1 MSGLSPTT
9 TILIYDRRDP
19 SVETIIRNTTLA
31 RAGMGLP
38 LCGGF
43 LFNMV
48 KQTSNDALFEFD
60 TPIQAN
66 GKFFLKD
73 IIPDAEYKRWFSSRK
88 QGKIFILNKG
98 RCGNGGT
105 TGFVEYAKKAY
116 KGLSIIVPNV
126 SIVKSKEWDNDLC
139 CLYGG
144 VEGVDKDKPIRV
156 CTWDMHKVAEAF
168 PQFGMDMDNRFWAGS
183 LLVVDEY
190 HKLIDDSNFRPICA
204 KVVKTIIN
212 TKSNVVLMSATPNYE
227 FIEFLRGVSG
237 KEVETYNIEY
247 NDKVSPALQ
256 WMERGKGK
264 KLFDIIN
271 EVMKAARQKAAEGK
285 VHQVVFFYNSVKG
298 ISDIVFKLDD
308 TSDVEVL
315 CSKSN
320 SKSVPCYNDKFNKDK
335 SFHFMTSAFFTGMDV
350 EEHIDKVVIIGGNSS
365 MTLAYS
371 NKEIKQMLGR
381 MRKKDDEMSE
391 SISVGYDGSFIIP
404 DGRAMSKN
412 AYSDYK
418 AKKER
423 SKFIIDSVKDD
434 AQKDEQFI
442 QEYLDYLYYTG
453 VVDSMEGWQSK
464 AAFTKMMS
472 VYGEYKVVATT
483 MEQPDTFSRK
493 RDISFN
499 EYKKKRLKGE
509 TVPYRY
515 SAMCEQYIGLC
526 GLERFE
532 KATRNE
538 IERYVKM
545 NERAGDV
552 DIEAMCGKEKYD
564 LFLGD
569 GFYRGSYLMG
579 VLDYLG
585 SKCEYDKLEETMN
598 DMFGCFCILDSGN
611 PAKKSGCLFLCVMG
625 SGIRKMSDIGDSV
638 LYRECDILSPI
649 LNKNRMNT
657 IKVSKKVSQPGQ
669 RTQCITDYLGTTA
682 FNSLLSDEYMQR
694 FYSKI
699 LEDPTIITGIK
710 EDPKWKEVFDEYK
723 KEQSMISEFYK
734 DVPSTVRYP
743 HKKDEMQ
750 QIDCLIVDI
759 DDSISYNE
767 FQALYGNYEYV
778 AYPSISNTDPN
789 NWRKFRVIFPLAHI
803 LSIPNDTLGVLKILR
818 RMVCKYEDKQHNLG
832 AFINQEQWAMRREHD
847 GLLVEIGQE
856 TVVYLDTL
864 IKSLKTYTTK
874 FQKSKDGHFT
884 ITDCWSLERAIGYYG
899 QHDRDDERHVSL
911 FIIKNHLSNEG
922 CDLFVD
928 WLRQNHPSKMH
939 HWLSHKRLVR
949 TSE

>member
-1 MSGLSPTT
+1 M
-9 TILIYDRRDP
+9 
-19 SVETIIRNTTLA
+19 V
-31 RAGMGLP
+31 LP

-48 KQTSNDALFEFD
+48 KQTSNDALFKFD
-60 TPIQAN
+60 TTINAN

-88 QGKIFILNKG
+88 QGKIIILNKG

-105 TGFVEYAKKAY
+105 TGFIEYAKKAY

-126 SIVKSKEWDNDLC
+126 SIVKSKEWDDELC

-144 VEGVDKDKPIRV
+144 VEGVDRDKPIRV
-156 CTWDMHKVAEAF
+156 CTWDMHQVVEAF

-204 KVVKTIIN
+204 KVVNTIIS

-227 FIEFLRGVSG
+227 FIDFLREVSG

-247 NDKVSPALQ
+247 DDNVSPVLQ

-271 EVMKAARQKAAEGK
+271 EVIRAARQKAAKGK

-298 ISDIVFKLDD
+298 ISDIVNQMED

-315 CSKSN
+315 CSERNRKTA
-320 SKSVPCYNDKFNKDK
+320 PCYSEEFNKDK
-335 SFHFMTSAFFTGMDV
+335 SFHFLTSAYFTGMDIKIPV
-350 EEHIDKVVIIGGNSS
+350 DKVVIIGGNSRDV
-365 MTLAYS
+365 LAYS

-381 MRKKDDEMSE
+381 MRN
-391 SISVGYDGSFIIP
+391 GYDGSFIIP
-404 DGRAMSKN
+404 DGRAMDNK
-412 AYSDYK
+412 AYRDYV
-418 AKKER
+418 AKIDR
-423 SKFIIDSVKDD
+423 SKFNIESFKDD
-434 AQKDEQFI
+434 ARKDKRFI
-442 QEYLDYLYYTG
+442 QEYLDYLYYIG
-453 VVDSMEGWQSK
+453 VVKKMEGWQSK

-472 VYGEYKVVATT
+472 IYGEYTVMVSK
-483 MEQPDTFSRK
+483 MKEPDTFSRK

-515 SAMCEQYIGLC
+515 SAMCDKFIELC
-526 GLERFE
+526 GMERFE

-552 DIEAMCGKEKYD
+552 NIEAMCVAEKYD

-585 SKCEYDKLEETMN
+585 IKCEYDKLEETMN
-598 DMFGCFCILDSGN
+598 DVFGCFCILDSGN

-638 LYRECDILSPI
+638 LYRESDILSPI
-649 LNKNRMNT
+649 SDKNRMTT
-657 IKVSKKVSQPGQ
+657 IRVSKKVSPPNQK
-669 RTQCITDYLGTTA
+669 TQCITDYLTTTA
-682 FNSLLSDEYMQR
+682 FKSLMNGKNDDDTRYRKDFFTKVLA
-694 FYSKI
+694 
-699 LEDPTIITGIK
+699 DPTHITGIK
-710 EDPKWKEVFDEYK
+710 DDTRWSELFGKYKEK
-723 KEQSMISEFYK
+723 QSMISEFYK
-734 DVPSTVRYP
+734 DVPSDIRYP
-743 HKKDEMQ
+743 HKKDEMH

-759 DDSISYNE
+759 DNSITYDE
-767 FQALYGNYEYV
+767 FKVLYGNYEYV
-778 AYPSISNTDPN
+778 AYPSISNTDPD
-789 NWRKFRVIFPLAHI
+789 NWRKFRVIFPLAHT

-847 GLLVEIGQE
+847 GRSVEIGQD

-899 QHDRDDERHVSL
+899 QHDRDGERHEAL
-911 FIIKNHLSNEG
+911 FIIKNKLSDED

-928 WLRQNHPSKMH
+928 WLRANHPTKMH

>member
-1 MSGLSPTT
+1 MK
-9 TILIYDRRDP
+9 
-19 SVETIIRNTTLA
+19 E
-31 RAGMGLP
+31 
-38 LCGGF
+38 C
-43 LFNMV
+43 
-48 KQTSNDALFEFD
+48 KLFEFD
-60 TPIQAN
+60 TTIKAN
-66 GKFFLKD
+66 GKFYLKD
-73 IIPDAEYKRWFSSRK
+73 IISDAEYGRWFSTRK

-105 TGFVEYAKKAY
+105 TGFIEYAKKAY

-126 SIVKSKEWDNDLC
+126 SIVQSKEWDSDLC

-156 CTWDMHKVAEAF
+156 CTWDKHKVVEGF

-190 HKLIDDSNFRPICA
+190 HKLIDDSNFRAVCA
-204 KVVKTIIN
+204 KVVKTIIT

-227 FIEFLRGVSG
+227 FIEFLREVSG

-247 NDKVSPALQ
+247 DDPVSKPIQ

-271 EVMKAARQKAAEGK
+271 EVMRAARKKAAEGK
-285 VHQVVFFYNSVKG
+285 GHQVVFFYNSVKG
-298 ISDIVFKLDD
+298 ISDIVNQLED

-315 CSKSN
+315 CSKSR
-320 SKSVPCYNDKFNKDK
+320 SGKSVPCYSDGFNKDK
-335 SFHFMTSAFFTGMDV
+335 VFHFMTSAYFVGMDV
-350 EEHIDKVVIIGGNSS
+350 DDYIDKVVIIGGNSS

-381 MRKKDDEMSE
+381 MRN
-391 SISVGYDGSFIIP
+391 GYAGSFIIS
-404 DGRAMSKN
+404 DGRALNRN
-412 AYSDYK
+412 AYSDYV

-423 SKFIIDSVKDD
+423 SKFFVESVKDD
-434 AQKDEQFI
+434 ARKDEQFI

-453 VVDSMEGWQSK
+453 IVESMEGWQSK
-464 AAFTKMMS
+464 AAFTKMMG
-472 VYGEYKVVATT
+472 VYDEYKVVASK
-483 MEQPDTFSRK
+483 MQQPDTFSRK

-499 EYKKKRLKGE
+499 EYKKKRLNGE
-509 TVPYRY
+509 DVPYRY
-515 SAMCEQYIGLC
+515 KAICERFIKSC
-526 GLERFE
+526 GMERFE

-538 IERYVKM
+538 IARYVKLNDM
-545 NERAGDV
+545 AGDV
-552 DIEAMCGKEKYD
+552 DIEALSGEEKYD

-569 GFYRGSYLMG
+569 GYYRGSYLMG

-585 SKCEYDKLEETMN
+585 SKCEYDKLEETIN
-598 DMFGCFCILDSGN
+598 EVFGCFCILHSGN
-611 PAKKSGCLFLCVMG
+611 TAKKNGCLFLCVMG
-625 SGIRKMSDIGDSV
+625 NDIRKMSKIGDDG
-638 LYRECDILSPI
+638 LYRRSDELSPI
-649 LNKNRMNT
+649 SDKNRMNT
-657 IKVSKKVSQPGQ
+657 IRVSKKVSQPGQ

-682 FNSLLSDEYMQR
+682 FKSLMDGQSERETAYR
-694 FYSKI
+694 KKFFTTI
-699 LEDPTIITGIK
+699 LDDPTHVSGIK
-710 EDPKWKEVFDEYK
+710 KTDWKEVFDIW
-723 KEQSMISEFYK
+723 KEHQSMISEFYK
-734 DVPSTVRYP
+734 DVPSSVRYP

-759 DDSISYNE
+759 DDSITYNE
-767 FQALYGNYEYV
+767 FEATYSAYEYT
-778 AYPSISNTDPN
+778 AYPSISNTDPD
-789 NWRKFRVIFPLAHI
+789 NWRKFRVIFPLAHT
-803 LSIPNDTLGVLKILR
+803 LTIPNDTLGVLKILR

-847 GLLVEIGQE
+847 GRLVEIGQD

-864 IKSLKTYTTK
+864 IKSLQTYTTK

-884 ITDCWSLERAIGYYG
+884 ITHFWTMERAIAYYG
-899 QHDRDDERHVSL
+899 EHNKDNERHIAL
-911 FIIKNHLSNEG
+911 FAIKNHLSDED

-928 WLRQNHPSKMH
+928 WLKQNHPTKMH
-939 HWLSHKRLVR
+939 HWLSHKRIVR

>member
-1 MSGLSPTT
+1 
-9 TILIYDRRDP
+9 
-19 SVETIIRNTTLA
+19 
-31 RAGMGLP
+31 MGLP

-43 LFNMV
+43 YFRDMV
-48 KQTSNDALFEFD
+48 KKYNGALFEFD
-60 TPIQAN
+60 TTIKAN
-66 GKFFLKD
+66 GKFHVKD
-73 IIPDAEYKRWFSSRK
+73 IIPEAEYKRWFSSRK
-88 QGKIFILNKG
+88 RGKIFVLNKG

-105 TGFVEYAKKAY
+105 TGFIEYAKKAY

-126 SIVKSKEWDNDLC
+126 SIVKSKEWDDDLC

-190 HKLIDDSNFRPICA
+190 HKLIDDSNFRAICA
-204 KVVKTIIN
+204 KVVKTIIS

-227 FIEFLRGVSG
+227 FIEFLREVSG

-247 NDKVSPALQ
+247 DDNVSPVLQ

-271 EVMKAARQKAAEGK
+271 EVMRAARQKEAEGK

-298 ISDIVFKLDD
+298 ISDIVNQLED

-315 CSKSN
+315 CSKNRN
-320 SKSVPCYNDKFNKDK
+320 SKAVPCYSDEFNEDKR
-335 SFHFMTSAFFTGMDV
+335 FHFMTSAYFTGMDV
-350 EEHIDKVVIIGGNSS
+350 EAYIDKVVIIGGNSN

-381 MRKKDDEMSE
+381 MRK
-391 SISVGYDGSFIIP
+391 GYVGSFVIP
-404 DGRAMSKN
+404 DGRALDTK
-412 AYSDYK
+412 AYADYC
-418 AKKER
+418 AKKEQCAFVIKNIQGDAR
-423 SKFIIDSVKDD
+423 KDV
-434 AQKDEQFI
+434 QFI
-442 QEYLDYLYYTG
+442 QHYLDYLYYTG
-453 VVDSMEGWQSK
+453 IVENMQGWQSRV
-464 AAFTKMMS
+464 AFTKMMS
-472 VYGEYKVVATT
+472 IYGEYKVIAPE
-483 MEQPDTFSRK
+483 MKEPDKFSRK
-493 RDISFN
+493 RDISFT
-499 EYKKKRLKGE
+499 EYKKKRLNGE

-515 SAMCEQYIGLC
+515 SAMCEQFIGLC
-526 GLERFE
+526 GMERFE

-538 IERYVKM
+538 VERYVKLSKM
-545 NERAGDV
+545 TGDV
-552 DIEAMCGKEKYD
+552 NIEAMCVAEKYD
-564 LFLGD
+564 LLLGD

-598 DMFGCFCILDSGN
+598 DVFGCFCILDSGN

-638 LYRECDILSPI
+638 LYRENDILSPI
-649 LNKNRMNT
+649 SDKNRTTT

-682 FNSLLSDEYMQR
+682 FNSLLDDEYKQR

-699 LEDPTIITGIK
+699 LEDPTLITGIK
-710 EDPKWKEVFDEYK
+710 SDDTGWGKVFKAYKEQ
-723 KEQSMISEFYK
+723 QSMISEFYK
-734 DVPSTVRYP
+734 DVPSSERYR
-743 HKKDEMQ
+743 HTMNEMEKV
-750 QIDCLIVDI
+750 DCIIVDI

-767 FQALYGNYEYV
+767 FKELYGNYEYT
-778 AYPSISNTDPN
+778 AYPSISNTDPD
-789 NWRKFRVIFPLAHI
+789 NWRKFRVIFPLAHT
-803 LSIPNDTLGVLKILR
+803 LSIPNDSLSVLKLLR
-818 RMVCKYEDKQHNLG
+818 RLVCKYEDKQHNLG
-832 AFINQEQWAMRREHD
+832 AFINKEQWAMRREHD
-847 GLLVEIGQE
+847 GRLVSIGQD

-864 IKSLKTYTTK
+864 IKSLKTYSGK
-874 FQKSKDGHFT
+874 FKKYNDGYFT
-884 ITDCWSLERAIGYYG
+884 LTDCWTLERAIAYYG
-899 QHDRDDERHVSL
+899 EHDKDNERHPAL
-911 FIIKNHLSNEG
+911 FIIKNHLSDND

-928 WLRQNHPSKMH
+928 WLRANHPTKMH

-949 TSE
+949 MSE

>member
-1 MSGLSPTT
+1 
-9 TILIYDRRDP
+9 
-19 SVETIIRNTTLA
+19 
-31 RAGMGLP
+31 MGLP

-43 LFNMV
+43 YFRDMV
-48 KQTSNDALFEFD
+48 KKYDGALFEFD
-60 TPIQAN
+60 TTIRAN

-73 IIPDAEYKRWFSSRK
+73 IIPDGEYKRWFSSRK
-88 QGKIFILNKG
+88 QGKIFVLNKG

-105 TGFVEYAKKAY
+105 TGFIEYAKKNY

-126 SIVKSKEWDNDLC
+126 SIVRSKEWDNDLC

-156 CTWDMHKVAEAF
+156 CTWDMHKVVEAF

-190 HKLIDDSNFRPICA
+190 HKLIDDCNFRSICA
-204 KVVKTIIN
+204 KVVKTIIT

-227 FIEFLRGVSG
+227 FIDFLRSVSG

-247 NDKVSPALQ
+247 DDNVSPALQ
-256 WMERGKGK
+256 WMERGKRK

-271 EVMKAARQKAAEGK
+271 EVMRTARQKASEGK

-298 ISDIVFKLDD
+298 ISDIVNQLED

-315 CSKSN
+315 CSKSRS
-320 SKSVPCYNDKFNKDK
+320 SKSIPCYSDEFNEDKR
-335 SFHFMTSAFFTGMDV
+335 FHFMTSAYFTGMDV
-350 EEHIDKVVIIGGNSS
+350 EAYIDKVVIIGGNSS

-381 MRKKDDEMSE
+381 MRK
-391 SISVGYDGSFIIP
+391 GYDGSFIIP
-404 DGRAMSKN
+404 DGRAMDAK
-412 AYSDYK
+412 AYADYC
-418 AKKER
+418 AKKEQCAFVI
-423 SKFIIDSVKDD
+423 KNIQGD
-434 AQKDEQFI
+434 ARKDEQFI
-442 QEYLDYLYYTG
+442 QQYLDYLYYTG
-453 VVDSMEGWQSK
+453 VVESMEGWQSK
-464 AAFTKMMS
+464 ETFTKMMGI
-472 VYGEYKVVATT
+472 YGEYKVIAPK
-483 MEQPDTFSRK
+483 MKEPDSFSRK

-499 EYKKKRLKGE
+499 EYKKKRLDGE

-515 SAMCEQYIGLC
+515 SAMCEQFIGLC

-538 IERYVKM
+538 IERYVKL
-545 NERAGDV
+545 NEMAGDV
-552 DIEAMCGKEKYD
+552 NIEALSGEEKYD

-585 SKCEYDKLEETMN
+585 SKCEYDKLEETIN
-598 DMFGCFCILDSGN
+598 EVFGCYCILDSGN
-611 PAKKSGCLFLCVMG
+611 PAKKNGCVFLCVMG
-625 SGIRKMSDIGDSV
+625 SEIRKMSDIGDSV
-638 LYRECDILSPI
+638 LYRESDFLSPI
-649 LNKNRMNT
+649 LDKNRTTT

-682 FNSLLSDEYMQR
+682 FNSLLDDEYKQR

-699 LEDPTIITGIK
+699 LEDPTLITGIK

-723 KEQSMISEFYK
+723 KEQSMMSEFYK
-734 DVPSTVRYP
+734 NVPSTIRYP

-759 DDSISYNE
+759 DDSISYNV
-767 FQALYGNYEYV
+767 FQEIYSNYEFI
-778 AYPSISNTDPN
+778 AYPTISNIAPD
-789 NWRKFRVIFPLAHI
+789 NWRKFRVIFPLAHT
-803 LSIPNDTLGVLKILR
+803 LSIPNENLNVLKLLR
-818 RMVCKYEDKQHNLG
+818 RMVCKYEDKNHQLG
-832 AFINQEQWAMRREHD
+832 AFINKEQWSMRREHD
-847 GLLVEIGQE
+847 GRPVEIGQG

-884 ITDCWSLERAIGYYG
+884 TSNCWTLDRAITYYDE
-899 QHDRDDERHVSL
+899 HDIDGERHTAL
-911 FIIKNHLSNEG
+911 FVIKNRLSDED
-922 CDLFVD
+922 CDLFKE
-928 WLRQNHPSKMH
+928 WLRANHPTKMH

>member
-1 MSGLSPTT
+1 
-9 TILIYDRRDP
+9 
-19 SVETIIRNTTLA
+19 
-31 RAGMGLP
+31 
-38 LCGGF
+38 
-43 LFNMV
+43 MV
-48 KQTSNDALFEFD
+48 KKYDGALFEFD
-60 TPIQAN
+60 TTIKAN
-66 GKFFLKD
+66 GKYYLKD
-73 IIPDAEYKRWFSSRK
+73 IISDAEYKRWFSTRK

-105 TGFVEYAKKAY
+105 TGFIEYAKKNY

-126 SIVKSKEWDNDLC
+126 SIVKSKEWDDDLC

-156 CTWDMHKVAEAF
+156 CTWDMHKVVEAF
-168 PQFGMDMDNRFWAGS
+168 PQFGMDIDNRFWAGS

-190 HKLIDDSNFRPICA
+190 HKLIDDSNFRAICA
-204 KVVKTIIN
+204 KVVKTIIT

-227 FIEFLRGVSG
+227 FIDFLREVSG

-247 NDKVSPALQ
+247 DDNVSPALQ

-271 EVMKAARQKAAEGK
+271 EVMRTARQKASGGK

-298 ISDIVFKLDD
+298 INNIVNQLED

-350 EEHIDKVVIIGGNSS
+350 EEHINKVVIIGGNSS
-365 MTLAYS
+365 KTLAYS

-381 MRKKDDEMSE
+381 MRKREEEMSE
-391 SISVGYDGSFIIP
+391 SIGMGYDSSFIIP
-404 DGRAMSKN
+404 DGRAMNKN
-412 AYSDYK
+412 AYSDYE

-423 SKFIIDSVKDD
+423 SKFIIESVKDD
-434 AQKDEQFI
+434 ARKDEQFI

-453 VVDSMEGWQSK
+453 VVESMEGWQSK

-472 VYGEYKVVATT
+472 IYGEYTVMASK
-483 MEQPDTFSRK
+483 MKEPDSFSRK
-493 RDISFN
+493 RDISFG
-499 EYKKKRLKGE
+499 EYKKKRLDGE

-515 SAMCEQYIGLC
+515 SAMCEQFIGLC

-538 IERYVKM
+538 IERYVKLNDM
-545 NERAGDV
+545 AGDV
-552 DIEAMCGKEKYD
+552 NMETLSCAEKYD

-579 VLDYLG
+579 VLDFLG

-598 DMFGCFCILDSGN
+598 EVFGCYCILDSGN
-611 PAKKSGCLFLCVMG
+611 TAKKNGCLYLCVMG
-625 SGIRKMSDIGDSV
+625 SGIRKMSDIGDSGIYKESDF
-638 LYRECDILSPI
+638 LSQILD
-649 LNKNRMNT
+649 KNRMNT

-682 FNSLLSDEYMQR
+682 FNSLLDDEYKQR

-710 EDPKWKEVFDEYK
+710 EDTKWKEVFDEYK

-734 DVPSTVRYP
+734 NVPSTIRYP

-759 DDSISYNE
+759 DDSITYNE
-767 FQALYGNYEYV
+767 FEATYTAYEYT
-778 AYPSISNTDPN
+778 AYPSISNTDPD
-789 NWRKFRVIFPLAHI
+789 NWRKFRIIFPLAHT
-803 LSIPNDTLGVLKILR
+803 LSIPNDSLSVLKLLR
-818 RMVCKYEDKQHNLG
+818 RMVCKYEDKNHQLG
-832 AFINQEQWAMRREHD
+832 AFINKEQWEMRRQHD
-847 GLLVEIGQE
+847 GRLVSIGQD

-884 ITDCWSLERAIGYYG
+884 LTHYWTLERATAYYG
-899 QHDRDDERHVSL
+899 ERDKDGERHETL
-911 FIIKNHLSNEG
+911 FIIKNKLSEED

-939 HWLSHKRLVR
+939 HWLSHRRLVSTR
-949 TSE
+949 V

>member
-1 MSGLSPTT
+1 MWNWSF
-9 TILIYDRRDP
+9 
-19 SVETIIRNTTLA
+19 
-31 RAGMGLP
+31 P
-38 LCGGF
+38 LCEVF
-43 LFNMV
+43 LLKMI
-48 KQTSNDALFEFD
+48 KELSKKYDGALFEFD
-60 TPIQAN
+60 TTIKAN
-66 GKFFLKD
+66 GKYYLKD
-73 IIPDAEYKRWFSSRK
+73 IISDAEYKRWFSSRK
-88 QGKIFILNKG
+88 QGKIFVLNKG

-105 TGFVEYAKKAY
+105 TGFIEYAKKNY

-126 SIVKSKEWDNDLC
+126 SIVRSKEWDDELC

-156 CTWDMHKVAEAF
+156 ATWDMHKVVEAF
-168 PQFGMDMDNRFWAGS
+168 PQFGMDIDNRFWGGS

-190 HKLIDDSNFRPICA
+190 HKLIDDSNFRTICA
-204 KVVKTIIN
+204 KVVKTIIT

-227 FIEFLRGVSG
+227 FIDFLREVSG

-247 NDKVSPALQ
+247 DDNVSPVLQ

-271 EVMKAARQKAAEGK
+271 EVMRAARQKASEGK
-285 VHQVVFFYNSVKG
+285 VHQVVFFYNYVKG
-298 ISDIVFKLDD
+298 ISDIVNQLED

-315 CSKSN
+315 CSKSRS
-320 SKSVPCYNDKFNKDK
+320 SKSIPCYSDEFNKDK
-335 SFHFMTSAFFTGMDV
+335 RFHFMTSAYFTGMDV
-350 EEHIDKVVIIGGNSS
+350 EAYIDKVVIIGGNSS

-371 NKEIKQMLGR
+371 CKEIKQMLGR
-381 MRKKDDEMSE
+381 MRK
-391 SISVGYDGSFIIP
+391 GYDGSFIIP
-404 DGRAMSKN
+404 DGRALDAK
-412 AYSDYK
+412 AYADYR
-418 AKKER
+418 AKKEQCAFVI
-423 SKFIIDSVKDD
+423 KNIQGD
-434 AQKDEQFI
+434 ARKDEMFI
-442 QEYLDYLYYTG
+442 QHYLDYLYYTSI
-453 VVDSMEGWQSK
+453 VESMEGWQSK
-464 AAFTKMMS
+464 AAFSKMMS
-472 VYGEYKVVATT
+472 IYGEYKVMASK
-483 MEQPDTFSRK
+483 MKEPDSFSRK

-499 EYKKKRLKGE
+499 EYKKKRLVGE

-515 SAMCEQYIGLC
+515 SAMCEQFIESC

-538 IERYVKM
+538 IARYVKLNDM
-545 NERAGDV
+545 AGDV
-552 DIEAMCGKEKYD
+552 DIEAMSGEEKYD

-579 VLDYLG
+579 VLDFLG
-585 SKCEYDKLEETMN
+585 SKCEYDKLEETIN
-598 DMFGCFCILDSGN
+598 DVFGCFCILDSGN
-611 PAKKSGCLFLCVMG
+611 PAKKNGCLFLCVMG
-625 SGIRKMSDIGDSV
+625 SGIRKMSDIGDNV
-638 LYRECDILSPI
+638 LYRESDFLSPI
-649 LNKNRMNT
+649 LNKNRIST
-657 IKVSKKVSQPGQ
+657 IRVSKKVSQPGQ

-682 FNSLLSDEYMQR
+682 FKSLLDDEYKQR

-699 LEDPTIITGIK
+699 LEDPTLITGIK

-723 KEQSMISEFYK
+723 KEQSMVSEFYK
-734 DVPSTVRYP
+734 NVPSTIRYP

-750 QIDCLIVDI
+750 QIDSLIIDI

-767 FQALYGNYEYV
+767 FKELYGNYEYT
-778 AYPSISNTDPN
+778 AYPSISNTDPD
-789 NWRKFRVIFPLAHI
+789 NWRKFRVIFPLAHT
-803 LSIPNDTLGVLKILR
+803 LSIPNDSLSVLKLLR

-847 GLLVEIGQE
+847 GRLVEIGQD

-884 ITDCWSLERAIGYYG
+884 TTHFWTLERAFAYYG
-899 QHDRDDERHVSL
+899 EHDQDGERHQAL
-911 FIIKNHLSNEG
+911 FVIKNRLSDDD

-939 HWLSHKRLVR
+939 HWLSHRRLVR
-949 TSE
+949 TRA

>member
-1 MSGLSPTT
+1 
-9 TILIYDRRDP
+9 
-19 SVETIIRNTTLA
+19 
-31 RAGMGLP
+31 MGLP

-60 TPIQAN
+60 TTIKAN
-66 GKFFLKD
+66 GKFYLKD
-73 IIPDAEYKRWFSSRK
+73 IISDAEYRRWFSSRK
-88 QGKIFILNKG
+88 QGKIIILNKG

-105 TGFVEYAKKAY
+105 TGFIEYAKKAY

-126 SIVKSKEWDNDLC
+126 SIVKSKEWDDELC

-156 CTWDMHKVAEAF
+156 CTWDMHKVVEAF
-168 PQFGMDMDNRFWAGS
+168 PQFGMDMDNRFWGGS

-190 HKLIDDSNFRPICA
+190 HKLIDDSNFRAICA
-204 KVVKTIIN
+204 KVVKTIIS

-227 FIEFLRGVSG
+227 FIEFLRDVSG
-237 KEVETYNIEY
+237 KELETYNIEY
-247 NDKVSPALQ
+247 DDNVSPVLQ

-271 EVMKAARQKAAEGK
+271 EVMRAARQKAAEGK

-298 ISDIVFKLDD
+298 ISDIVSKLED

-315 CSKSN
+315 CSKSRN
-320 SKSVPCYNDKFNKDK
+320 SKSVPCYSGEFNKDK
-335 SFHFMTSAFFTGMDV
+335 GFHFMTSAYFTGMDV
-350 EEHIDKVVIIGGNSS
+350 DENIDKVVIIGGNDSI
-365 MTLAYS
+365 TLAYS

-381 MRKKDDEMSE
+381 MRK
-391 SISVGYDGSFIIP
+391 GYDGSFIIP

-412 AYSDYK
+412 AYFDYV

-423 SKFIIDSVKDD
+423 SKFIIESVKDD
-434 AQKDEQFI
+434 ARKDEQFI

-453 VVDSMEGWQSK
+453 IVESMEGWQGK
-464 AAFTKMMS
+464 AAFKKMMGI
-472 VYGEYKVVATT
+472 YGEYKVEATT

-499 EYKKKRLKGE
+499 EFKTKRLNGE

-515 SAMCEQYIGLC
+515 SAMCEQFIGLC

-538 IERYVKM
+538 IERFVKL
-545 NERAGDV
+545 NEKTGDV
-552 DIEAMCGKEKYD
+552 NIETLSCAEKYD

-579 VLDYLG
+579 VLYYLG

-598 DMFGCFCILDSGN
+598 EVFGCYCILDSGN
-611 PAKKSGCLFLCVMG
+611 TAKKNGCLYLCVMC

-638 LYRECDILSPI
+638 LYRESDFLSPI
-649 LNKNRMNT
+649 LDKNRMSN
-657 IKVSKKVSQPGQ
+657 IRVSKKVSQPGQ
-669 RTQCITDYLGTTA
+669 RTQCITDYLCTTL
-682 FNSLLSDEYMQR
+682 FNSLLDDEYKQR

-734 DVPSTVRYP
+734 NVPSTIRYP

-759 DDSISYNE
+759 DDSITYNE
-767 FQALYGNYEYV
+767 FEAAYSAYEYT
-778 AYPSISNTDPN
+778 AYPSISNTDPD
-789 NWRKFRVIFPLAHI
+789 NWRKFRVIFPLAHT

-818 RMVCKYEDKQHNLG
+818 RMVCKYEDKQHQLG

-847 GLLVEIGQE
+847 GRLVEIGQDK
-856 TVVYLDTL
+856 VVYLDTL

-884 ITDCWSLERAIGYYG
+884 TTGCWTLDRAITYYCE
-899 QHDRDDERHVSL
+899 HDRDGERHTAL
-911 FIIKNHLSNEG
+911 FVIKNRLSDED
-922 CDLFVD
+922 CDLFKD
-928 WLRQNHPSKMH
+928 WLRANHPGKMH
-939 HWLSHKRLVR
+939 HWTNNRRLAR
-949 TSE
+949 SNA

>member
-1 MSGLSPTT
+1 
-9 TILIYDRRDP
+9 
-19 SVETIIRNTTLA
+19 
-31 RAGMGLP
+31 MGLP

-43 LFNMV
+43 YFRDMV
-48 KQTSNDALFEFD
+48 KKYDGALFEFD
-60 TPIQAN
+60 TTIQAN

-73 IIPDAEYKRWFSSRK
+73 IIPDGEYKRWFSSRK
-88 QGKIFILNKG
+88 QGKIFVLNKG

-105 TGFVEYAKKAY
+105 TGFIEYAKKNY

-126 SIVKSKEWDNDLC
+126 SIVRSKEWDNDLC

-156 CTWDMHKVAEAF
+156 CTWDMHKVVEAF

-190 HKLIDDSNFRPICA
+190 HKLIDDCNFRSICA
-204 KVVKTIIN
+204 KVVKTIIT

-227 FIEFLRGVSG
+227 FIDFLRSVSG

-247 NDKVSPALQ
+247 DDNVSPALQ

-271 EVMKAARQKAAEGK
+271 EVMRTARQKASEGK

-298 ISDIVFKLDD
+298 ISDIVNQLED

-315 CSKSN
+315 CSKSRSSN
-320 SKSVPCYNDKFNKDK
+320 SVPCYSGEFNKDK
-335 SFHFMTSAFFTGMDV
+335 GFHFMTSAYFTGMDV
-350 EEHIDKVVIIGGNSS
+350 DENIDKVVIIGGNDSI
-365 MTLAYS
+365 TLAYS

-381 MRKKDDEMSE
+381 MRK
-391 SISVGYDGSFIIP
+391 GYDGSFIIP

-412 AYSDYK
+412 AYSDYV

-423 SKFIIDSVKDD
+423 SKFIIESVKDD
-434 AQKDEQFI
+434 ARKDEQFI

-453 VVDSMEGWQSK
+453 IVESMEGWQSK

-472 VYGEYKVVATT
+472 IYGEYTVRASKVA
-483 MEQPDTFSRK
+483 EPNTFSRK

-499 EYKKKRLKGE
+499 EYKTKRMKGE

-515 SAMCEQYIGLC
+515 SAMCEQYIGMC
-526 GLERFE
+526 GMERFE
-532 KATRNE
+532 RATRNE
-538 IERYVKM
+538 IERYVKLNKM
-545 NERAGDV
+545 TGDV
-552 DIEAMCGKEKYD
+552 NIEAMCVAEKYD

-598 DMFGCFCILDSGN
+598 DVFGCFCILDSGN
-611 PAKKSGCLFLCVMG
+611 PAKKNGCLFLCVMG
-625 SGIRKMSDIGDSV
+625 SGIRKMSDIGDSG
-638 LYRECDILSPI
+638 LYKESDSLSPI
-649 LNKNRMNT
+649 LDKNRTST
-657 IKVSKKVSQPGQ
+657 IRVSKRISKPNQT
-669 RTQCITDYLGTTA
+669 TQCITDYLGTTT
-682 FNSLLSDEYMQR
+682 FKSLMEGKNIKDTEYHKE
-694 FYSKI
+694 FFTKI
-699 LEDPTIITGIK
+699 LADPTLITGIK
-710 EDPKWKEVFDEYK
+710 SDDTGWEKVFKAYKEQ
-723 KEQSMISEFYK
+723 QSMISEFYK
-734 DVPSTVRYP
+734 DVPSSKRYR
-743 HKKDEMQ
+743 HTMNEMEK
-750 QIDCLIVDI
+750 IDCLIVDI

-767 FQALYGNYEYV
+767 FRELYGNYEYT
-778 AYPSISNTDPN
+778 AYPSISNTDPD
-789 NWRKFRVIFPLAHI
+789 NWRKFRVIFPLAHT
-803 LSIPNDTLGVLKILR
+803 LAIPNDSLNVLKLLR

-832 AFINQEQWAMRREHD
+832 AFINKEQWAMRREND
-847 GLLVEIGQE
+847 GRLVAIGQD
-856 TVVYLDTL
+856 TIVYLDTL
-864 IKSLKTYTTK
+864 IKSLKTYSGK

-884 ITDCWSLERAIGYYG
+884 ITDCWTLERAMTYYG
-899 QHDRDDERHVSL
+899 EHDKDGERHEAL
-911 FIIKNHLSNEG
+911 FIIKNKLSDED

-928 WLRQNHPSKMH
+928 WLRANHPSKMH
-939 HWLSHKRLVR
+939 HWLSHRRLVR
-949 TSE
+949 TRA

>member
-1 MSGLSPTT
+1 
-9 TILIYDRRDP
+9 
-19 SVETIIRNTTLA
+19 
-31 RAGMGLP
+31 MGLP

-43 LFNMV
+43 YFRDMV
-48 KQTSNDALFEFD
+48 KKYDGALFEFD
-60 TPIQAN
+60 TTIQAN

-73 IIPDAEYKRWFSSRK
+73 IIPDGEYKRWFSSRK
-88 QGKIFILNKG
+88 QGKIFVLNKG

-105 TGFVEYAKKAY
+105 TGFIEYAKKNY

-126 SIVKSKEWDNDLC
+126 SIVRSKEWDNDLC

-156 CTWDMHKVAEAF
+156 CTWDMHKVVEAF

-190 HKLIDDSNFRPICA
+190 HKLIDDCNFRSICA
-204 KVVKTIIN
+204 KVVKTIIT

-227 FIEFLRGVSG
+227 FIDFLRSVSG

-247 NDKVSPALQ
+247 DDNVSPALQ

-271 EVMKAARQKAAEGK
+271 EVMRTARQKASEGK

-298 ISDIVFKLDD
+298 ISDIVNQLED

-315 CSKSN
+315 CSKSRSSN
-320 SKSVPCYNDKFNKDK
+320 SVPCYSGEFNKDK
-335 SFHFMTSAFFTGMDV
+335 GFHFMTSAYFTGMDV
-350 EEHIDKVVIIGGNSS
+350 DENIDKVVIIGGNDSI
-365 MTLAYS
+365 TLAYS

-381 MRKKDDEMSE
+381 MRK
-391 SISVGYDGSFIIP
+391 GYDGSFIIP

-412 AYSDYK
+412 AYSDYV

-423 SKFIIDSVKDD
+423 SKFIIESVKDD
-434 AQKDEQFI
+434 ARKDEQFI

-453 VVDSMEGWQSK
+453 IVESMEGWQSK

-472 VYGEYKVVATT
+472 IYGEYTVRASKVA
-483 MEQPDTFSRK
+483 EPNTFSRK

-499 EYKKKRLKGE
+499 EYKTKRMKGE

-515 SAMCEQYIGLC
+515 SAMCEQYIGMC
-526 GLERFE
+526 GMERFE
-532 KATRNE
+532 RATRNE
-538 IERYVKM
+538 IERYVKLNKM
-545 NERAGDV
+545 TGDV
-552 DIEAMCGKEKYD
+552 NIEAMCVAEKYD

-598 DMFGCFCILDSGN
+598 DVFGCFCILDSGN
-611 PAKKSGCLFLCVMG
+611 PAKKNGCLFLCVMG
-625 SGIRKMSDIGDSV
+625 SGIRKMSDIGDSG
-638 LYRECDILSPI
+638 LYKESDSLSPI
-649 LNKNRMNT
+649 LDKNRTST
-657 IKVSKKVSQPGQ
+657 IRVSKRISKPNQT
-669 RTQCITDYLGTTA
+669 TQCITDYLGTTT
-682 FNSLLSDEYMQR
+682 FKSLMEGMNIEDTENHKK
-694 FYSKI
+694 FFTKI
-699 LEDPTIITGIK
+699 LADPTLITGIK
-710 EDPKWKEVFDEYK
+710 SDDTGWEKVFKAYKEQ
-723 KEQSMISEFYK
+723 QSMISEFYK
-734 DVPSTVRYP
+734 DVPSSKRYR
-743 HKKDEMQ
+743 HTMNEMEK
-750 QIDCLIVDI
+750 IDCLIVDI

-767 FQALYGNYEYV
+767 FRELYGNYEYT
-778 AYPSISNTDPN
+778 AYPSISNTDPD
-789 NWRKFRVIFPLAHI
+789 NWRKFRVIFPLAHT
-803 LSIPNDTLGVLKILR
+803 LAIPNDSLNVLKLLR

-832 AFINQEQWAMRREHD
+832 AFINKEQWAMRREND
-847 GLLVEIGQE
+847 GRLVAIGQD
-856 TVVYLDTL
+856 TIVYLDTL
-864 IKSLKTYTTK
+864 IKSLKTYSGK

-884 ITDCWSLERAIGYYG
+884 ITDCWTLERAMTYYG
-899 QHDRDDERHVSL
+899 EHDKDGERHEAL
-911 FIIKNHLSNEG
+911 FIIKNKLSDED

-928 WLRQNHPSKMH
+928 WLRANHPSKMH
-939 HWLSHKRLVR
+939 HWLSHRRLVR
-949 TSE
+949 TRA

>member
-1 MSGLSPTT
+1 MIKELSKK
-9 TILIYDRRDP
+9 YD
-19 SVETIIRNTTLA
+19 
-31 RAGMGLP
+31 G
-38 LCGGF
+38 
-43 LFNMV
+43 
-48 KQTSNDALFEFD
+48 ALFEFD
-60 TPIQAN
+60 TTIKAN
-66 GKFFLKD
+66 GKYYLKD
-73 IIPDAEYKRWFSSRK
+73 IISDAEYSRWFSTRK
-88 QGKIFILNKG
+88 QGKIFVLNKG

-105 TGFVEYAKKAY
+105 TGFIEYAKKAY

-126 SIVKSKEWDNDLC
+126 SIVKSKEWDNELC

-156 CTWDMHKVAEAF
+156 CTWDMHKVVEAF

-204 KVVKTIIN
+204 KVVNTIIS

-227 FIEFLRGVSG
+227 FIDFLREVSG

-247 NDKVSPALQ
+247 DDNVSPVLQ

-271 EVMKAARQKAAEGK
+271 EVMRAARQKAAEGK
-285 VHQVVFFYNSVKG
+285 VHQVAFFYNSVKG
-298 ISDIVFKLDD
+298 ISDIVNQLED

-315 CSKSN
+315 CSKSR
-320 SKSVPCYNDKFNKDK
+320 SGKSVPCYSDEFNKDK
-335 SFHFMTSAFFTGMDV
+335 VFHFMTSAYFTGMDIKIPV
-350 EEHIDKVVIIGGNSS
+350 DKVVIIGGNDSI
-365 MTLAYS
+365 TLAYS

-381 MRKKDDEMSE
+381 MRN
-391 SISVGYDGSFIIP
+391 GYDGSFIIP
-404 DGRAMSKN
+404 DGRAMNKN

-423 SKFIIDSVKDD
+423 SKFFVESVKDD
-434 AQKDEQFI
+434 ARKDEQFI

-453 VVDSMEGWQSK
+453 IVESMEGWQSK
-464 AAFTKMMS
+464 EAFTKMIS
-472 VYGEYKVVATT
+472 TYGEYKVKASK
-483 MEQPDTFSRK
+483 MQQPDTFSRK

-499 EYKKKRLKGE
+499 EYKTKRLKGE

-515 SAMCEQYIGLC
+515 SAMCDKFIELC
-526 GLERFE
+526 GMERFG

-538 IERYVKM
+538 VERYVKM

-552 DIEAMCGKEKYD
+552 NIETMCGKEKYD

-569 GFYRGSYLMG
+569 GYYRGSYLMG

-598 DMFGCFCILDSGN
+598 EVFGCFCILHSGN
-611 PAKKSGCLFLCVMG
+611 TAKKYGCLFLCVMG
-625 SGIRKMSDIGDSV
+625 SDIRKMSKIGDRKSHS
-638 LYRECDILSPI
+638 LYRTLSPI
-649 LNKNRMNT
+649 LDKKRMST
-657 IKVSKKVSQPGQ
+657 IRVSKKISPPKQK
-669 RTQCITDYLGTTA
+669 TQCITDHLFTTV
-682 FNSLLSDEYMQR
+682 FKSLMDGQSEKEAAYRKD
-694 FYSKI
+694 FFTTI
-699 LEDPTIITGIK
+699 LDDPTHVSGIK
-710 EDPKWKEVFDEYK
+710 KTDWKEVFDIW
-723 KEQSMISEFYK
+723 KEHQSMISEFYK
-734 DVPSTVRYP
+734 DVPSSVRYP

-759 DDSISYNE
+759 DDSITYNE
-767 FQALYGNYEYV
+767 FEATYSAYEYT
-778 AYPSISNTDPN
+778 AYPSISNTDPD
-789 NWRKFRVIFPLAHI
+789 NWRKFRVIFPLAHT
-803 LSIPNDTLGVLKILR
+803 LSIPNDTLCVLKILR

-832 AFINQEQWAMRREHD
+832 AFINQEQWAVRREHD
-847 GLLVEIGQE
+847 GHLVEIGQD

-884 ITDCWSLERAIGYYG
+884 TTHFWTLERAFAYYG
-899 QHDRDDERHVSL
+899 EHDKDGERHGAL
-911 FIIKNHLSNEG
+911 FIIKNNLSNED

-928 WLRQNHPSKMH
+928 WLRANHPTKMH
-939 HWLSHKRLVR
+939 HWLSHKRMVR
-949 TSE
+949 MRE